1 MMFPGISEYLIIKK
15 RFHKAVGRNYA
26 SATGRGDRSDPIGI
40 MLDEGDELSVFQPG
54 SPDVAG
60 ANIATSFYPGILVH
74 WSRLQML
81 ELLQFWKQRRS
92 WRRVLRRLVRLNLG
106 KPPSVARRPR
116 QTAI

>member
-74 WSRLQML
+74 WSRLQCWS
-81 ELLQFWKQRRS
+81 FS
-92 WRRVLRRLVRLNLG
+92 NSG
-106 KPPSVARRPR
+106 SSVA
-116 QTAI
+116 AGGGFCGGGCA